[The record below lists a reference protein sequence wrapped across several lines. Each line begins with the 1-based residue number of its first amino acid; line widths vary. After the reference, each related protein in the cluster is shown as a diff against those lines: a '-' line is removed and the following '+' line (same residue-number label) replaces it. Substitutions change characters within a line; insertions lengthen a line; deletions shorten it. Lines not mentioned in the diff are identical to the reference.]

1 MIKTLDNFLPVSIQN
16 RFIEK
21 LKNENF
27 SWFYFND
34 IIYGQ
39 DNKEFVNPNI
49 TKTFA
54 FVHTLFDENGV
65 NSNDYE
71 LFSTI
76 LNFFVVKEKI
86 KIKDMIRVRIRRTFR
101 IKNHSIEKYN
111 VPHIDVKDHLPYKT
125 LLYYVDDSDGD
136 TVFFKNK
143 LTKNMYLDTEAE
155 EYKRI
160 SPKKGRAIY
169 FDGDIYHSG
178 NCPVDYNE
186 RTIIN
191 FDFKI

>member
-1 MIKTLDNFLPVSIQN
+1 MIKTLDNLVPVSIQN
-16 RFIEK
+16 RFIER
-21 LKNENF
+21 LNSENF
-27 SWFYFND
+27 SWYYFNN
-34 IIYGQ
+34 IIYGH
-39 DNKEFVNPNI
+39 DNKKIINPNI

-54 FVHTLFDENGV
+54 FVHTLFDENGI
-65 NSNDYE
+65 NSDDYD

-76 LNFFVVKEKI
+76 LNFFVVREKV
-86 KIKDMIRVRIRRTFR
+86 KIKDMIRVRIRKTFR

-125 LLYYVDDSDGD
+125 LLYYVDNSDGD

-143 LTKNMYLDTEAE
+143 LTENTYLDAEAE

>member
-1 MIKTLDNFLPVSIQN
+1 MIKTLDNLVPVSIQN
-16 RFIEK
+16 RFIER
-21 LKNENF
+21 LNSENF
-27 SWFYFND
+27 SWYYFNN
-34 IIYGQ
+34 IIYGH
-39 DNKEFVNPNI
+39 DNKKIINPNI

-54 FVHTLFDENGV
+54 FVHTLFDENGI
-65 NSNDYE
+65 NSDDYE

-76 LNFFVVKEKI
+76 LNFFVVREKV
-86 KIKDMIRVRIRRTFR
+86 KIKDMIRVRIRKTFR

-143 LTKNMYLDTEAE
+143 LTENTYLDAEAE

>member
-1 MIKTLDNFLPVSIQN
+1 MIKTLDNLVPVFIQN
-16 RFIEK
+16 RFIER

-54 FVHTLFDENGV
+54 FVHTLFDENG

-76 LNFFVVKEKI
+76 LNFFVVKEKV

-111 VPHIDVKDHLPYKT
+111 VPHIDVKDYLPYTT
-125 LLYYVDDSDGD
+125 LLYYVDDLME
-136 TVFFKNK
+136 TQ
-143 LTKNMYLDTEAE
+143 
-155 EYKRI
+155 
-160 SPKKGRAIY
+160 Y
-169 FDGDIYHSG
+169 FL
-178 NCPVDYNE
+178 
-186 RTIIN
+186 
-191 FDFKI
+191 K

>member
-1 MIKTLDNFLPVSIQN
+1 MIKTLDNLVPVSIQN
-16 RFIEK
+16 RFIER
-21 LKNENF
+21 LTSENF
-27 SWFYFND
+27 SWYYFNN
-34 IIYGQ
+34 IIYGH
-39 DNKEFVNPNI
+39 DNKKIINPNI

-54 FVHTLFDENGV
+54 FVHTLFDEHGI
-65 NSNDYE
+65 NSDDYD

-76 LNFFVVKEKI
+76 LNFFVVREKV
-86 KIKDMIRVRIRRTFR
+86 KIKDMIRVRIRKTFR

-125 LLYYVDDSDGD
+125 LLYYVDNSDGD

-143 LTKNMYLDTEAE
+143 LTENTYLDAEAE

>member
-1 MIKTLDNFLPVSIQN
+1 MIKILDNLVPVSIQN
-16 RFIEK
+16 RFIER
-21 LKNENF
+21 LENENF

-34 IIYGQ
+34 IIYGH
-39 DNKEFVNPNI
+39 DNKKFINQNI
-49 TKTFA
+49 TKTFD
-54 FVHTLFDENGV
+54 FVHTLFNENGI
-65 NSNDYE
+65 NSDDYD

-76 LNFFVVKEKI
+76 LNFFVVKEKV
-86 KIKDMIRVRIRRTFR
+86 KIKDMIRVRIRKTFR

-111 VPHIDVKDHLPYKT
+111 APHIDVKDHLPYKT

-143 LTKNMYLDTEAE
+143 ATENIFLDTEAE
-155 EYKRI
+155 EYKRV

-178 NCPVDYNE
+178 NCPVDFNE
-186 RTIIN
+186 RTVIN